1 MQVRRTV
8 RDLRRHNR
16 SVLLSSL
23 YLGEPQSRQDLG
35 RSSGL
40 SQGTVSNVVGELI
53 EEGLVVE
60 AGLVDSDGGRPRTLL
75 RVNPGH
81 THVVGVDVGE
91 TGTRVEVFD
100 LAMRPLATSYH
111 PLPSARPD
119 PAAVVAQIHEGL
131 GEVLREAAVP
141 TDDVLGIG
149 VGVFGT
155 VEQGREATVHAQTIG
170 WEAVPLERMLRA
182 GTALPIYLENGAKTL
197 GQAEL
202 WFGAGRGV
210 QHAVITLVGSGVG
223 AAVISNGTISRGV
236 TSSAGEWGHT
246 CIVFDGRACRCGSRG
261 CLEAYVGAEAVLDRW
276 KAARGGRPVPGAD
289 EQTSLAEL
297 LADGGQGGRAGAG
310 RDRRLSRRRAGQPG
324 QPVQPGADRA
334 GRLGRTGARRAAA
347 ATDHG
352 RGGGTGAAP
361 PVRADEHPARAA
373 RGGRGRARRGHAAGR
388 GPAGPRRG
396 TGPPPGPPR
405 RSRVSKGVSPDHL
418 AAPATPSRRPAGNR
432 RVDRY
437 NPGIG
442 RPLRL
447 AGRRLDAVGIHRR
460 PGDTPC

>member
-1 MQVRRTV
+1 VQVRRTV

-75 RVNPGH
+75 RVNPGY

-119 PAAVVAQIHEGL
+119 PAAVVGQIHEGL
-131 GEVLREAAVP
+131 AEVLREAAVP
-141 TDDVLGIG
+141 TDEVLGIG

-155 VEQGREATVHAQTIG
+155 VEQRREATVHAQTIG
-170 WEAVPLERMLRA
+170 WEAVPLERMLRT

-223 AAVISNGTISRGV
+223 AAVISNGAISRGV

-246 CIVFDGRACRCGSRG
+246 CIVFDGRPCRCGSHG
-261 CLEAYVGAEAVLDRW
+261 CLEAYVGAEAVIDRW
-276 KAARGGRPVPGAD
+276 KAARGGRPVPGTD
-289 EQTSLAEL
+289 EQSSLAEL
-297 LADGGQGGRAGAG
+297 LSDGGPVAERVLAETAGYLGAG
-310 RDRRLSRRRAGQPG
+310 LANLVNLFNPERIVLAGWAGQ
-324 QPVQPGADRA
+324 A
-334 GRLGRTGARRAAA
+334 LGARLLPQITAAA
-347 ATDHG
+347 AERALRHPFGQTRIQLGQLGVDAVALG
-352 RGGGTGAAP
+352 AATLPVADLLARGAAP
-361 PVRADEHPARAA
+361 
-373 RGGRGRARRGHAAGR
+373 
-388 GPAGPRRG
+388 
-396 TGPPPGPPR
+396 
-405 RSRVSKGVSPDHL
+405 S
-418 AAPATPSRRPAGNR
+418 RPA
-432 RVDRY
+432 
-437 NPGIG
+437 
-442 RPLRL
+442 
-447 AGRRLDAVGIHRR
+447 ARLDA
-460 PGDTPC
+460 PA

>member
-16 SVLLSSL
+16 SVLLSTL
-23 YLGEPQSRQDLG
+23 YLGQPQSRQDLG

-75 RVNPGH
+75 RVNPAYRR
-81 THVVGVDVGE
+81 VVGVDVGE

-119 PAAVVAQIHEGL
+119 PGAVVAQIHEGL

-141 TDDVLGIG
+141 GDEVLGIG

-155 VEQGREATVHAQTIG
+155 VEQGREAIVHAQTIG

-223 AAVISNGTISRGV
+223 AAVISNGAISHGV

-246 CIVFDGRACRCGSRG
+246 CIVFDGRPCRCGSRG

-276 KAARGGRPVPGAD
+276 AAARGGLPVPGTD
-289 EQTSLAEL
+289 ERSSLAEL
-297 LADGGQGGRAGAG
+297 LSDGGEVAERVLAETAGYLGAG
-310 RDRRLSRRRAGQPG
+310 LANLVNLFNPERIVLAGWAGQ
-324 QPVQPGADRA
+324 A
-334 GRLGRTGARRAAA
+334 LGARLLPQITAAA
-347 ATDHG
+347 QARALRHPYGQTSIQLGQLGVDAVALGAATLPVADLLA
-352 RGGGTGAAP
+352 RGAAP
-361 PVRADEHPARAA
+361 ARPPAR
-373 RGGRGRARRGHAAGR
+373 
-388 GPAGPRRG
+388 
-396 TGPPPGPPR
+396 
-405 RSRVSKGVSPDHL
+405 L
-418 AAPATPSRRPAGNR
+418 EAPA
-432 RVDRY
+432 
-437 NPGIG
+437 
-442 RPLRL
+442 
-447 AGRRLDAVGIHRR
+447 
-460 PGDTPC
+460 